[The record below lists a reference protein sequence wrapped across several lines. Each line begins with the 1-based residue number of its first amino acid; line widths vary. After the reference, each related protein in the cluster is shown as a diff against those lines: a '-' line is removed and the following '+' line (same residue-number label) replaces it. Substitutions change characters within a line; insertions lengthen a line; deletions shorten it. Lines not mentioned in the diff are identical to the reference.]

1 MRLIRHILLCILTM
15 ICVVFNATAD
25 CTQGKITLK
34 NGYNLVKTVKSNEC
48 KVLNA
53 VISDKKATAFKLTC
67 SNSKFK
73 CIAHSCPNNLTPDKN
88 GICSSINPTEQTRF
102 HKGLVTHTYQKR
114 NFYDA
119 CVSFNPAEVKNKTIL
134 ETSSVITE
142 LGKKIKYACVT
153 DFAGY
158 NLSTALAIG
167 LIERYKWSNDIGQ
180 IRADNCTTQQHNRF
194 KSGNGRSIRCFSDN
208 GVFVEFIFG
217 RMDALYTTRE
227 DVAGALCPAFGF
239 QHMDANGMKHYCH
252 NGSKSKSYDEL
263 AKFLRKN
270 ELMDI
275 KNIDNGYFE
284 IIPLRSNAEKKDD
297 ISKILDTDLFKPVM
311 THAVVQIKIL
321 LKQHI
326 MERMKAA
333 GYQVQSIKFYSAR
346 SKSFST
352 TEGSTWPVEISA
364 CKKNDCKNHIK
375 LFKFRSL
382 NGGAGADLHF
392 AGWTY
397 LGVEEMACLLKDGM
411 FDSKHCFFLEEDIN
425 NEKKKCT
432 DTNTLI
438 QKAIGQTSNSAKA
451 EFDTQDNMCVLKT
464 SNANAKALQTLNIAV
479 QVGALAI
486 TTVMTAGAGSVLAM
500 SIMGAGLL
508 ADGLALYTDI
518 KMNKSSVKFLKL
530 STRCFDAKCAKKYF
544 EEEFKHMLR
553 LMDKVNDD
561 EFKVIDNEMN
571 RLVDLL
577 DDKYI
582 GDTYNKGL
590 EELKK
595 DTTGI
600 LKNMSTEEAVN
611 TAATIVS
618 LALSA
623 ANAVKGV
630 KLLLQRSKIRA
641 PKFLK
646 KLDIRI
652 NQCPTCNKN
661 QFNALVK
668 QREDADI
675 KALPAGKNTAKKAD
689 GIKAL
694 PASSTTTAVTT
705 TKSANV
711 AKIDN
716 ELDAISDSGI
726 TTFTDLSPDDAEH
739 LKQVAK
745 ERGLEVQYHDGLKQ
759 YTVRKSSTSAAKTEV
774 TAKTATG
781 KKAEPTTTAKASNK
795 NKSSNKTFNINETR
809 DSSKI
814 TATANSAPDA
824 SATQQSKPIGVLT
837 SYSQKESNLP
847 QIIENLKKDGF
858 RVEEFNIE
866 GVNEKGFRVFADGEQ
881 DIEKAQQR
889 LLNTATSKTDVDARL
904 SIVGQYYNPSGNPES
919 WYTQYDESVR
929 EMLSHDADVE
939 KARKNWDNMSEW
951 DKYKFEHQTNRKIR
965 RFINP
970 EATPAGYEMT
980 PEFAAA
986 AYNPQRIGSEAEKTA
1001 KALDGVDLYNI
1012 NPKNDTFEKAM
1023 ENLVHENYHY
1033 AQDIGKTET
1042 PKWLLDFNM
1051 DNYTISKEGAGGFYG
1066 AYNEQPLEIG
1076 VKALGEKTNIMFTEK
1091 NVTENIRNVQETAG
1105 KFAVSNDAN
1114 QRKLGQ
1120 DIQAFFANP
1129 TPQTH
1134 ETMRSTIRDV
1144 RYMNEPGDE
1153 TRDFIDSFYNMDF
1166 QDYTRDIANGTVANP
1181 VATVSIET
1189 APSSAN
1195 KIDIDAGFNMG
1206 DKKIAANIDDAAKN
1220 SNRPSLLSG
1229 GKSAFENQKQ
1239 AINERLDKIQPS
1251 DLDVFPEMS
1260 DEANIYLRQAA
1271 KERGLD
1277 ISYDPA
1283 LEQYTVRSKK
1293 VTTTENLKQEFNMGT
1308 TDTPQT
1314 HRSDIKVDDATF
1326 DAAQD
1331 ANNVATLSPAE
1342 IKAAN
1347 VAGLRKEASA
1357 HFDEYLAEAK
1367 QNGKSSHLIPKDRL
1381 TDAGWDTLTESLAQ
1395 DDIYIVDVTA
1405 NGKPTKQ
1412 LVRGDLVRSANSNT
1426 SVATPNRATSNASN
1440 NSTIANNI
1448 GNATSDAISKNFSST
1463 AKNFIN
1469 DINQVGA
1476 TKEYAILKNE
1486 TGKLSQKETDYI
1498 NQLLNNRD
1506 DLITG
1511 RVSQPDGQGGTLGK
1525 SWIVI
1530 KNDGSIFNRNGQLV
1544 RKVATKPIEAL
1555 KGKSITTINGRP
1567 VFLETLDNGNII
1579 GAVGGRPVVV
1589 VNYNGHR
1596 IPFYASSGSAGKLD
1610 VPTGKWEVFFGFGGS
1625 NSPNPYWFNK
1635 GSINAIVDHYNSP
1648 ELKKIANAL
1657 DDLIGDQR
1665 NIEDVFATA
1674 SRKAFN
1680 GKGSV
1685 ASYDGPAASEE
1696 FINKLLDFT
1705 PVTPDASKGVDLQQL
1720 QNNINHVKR
1729 YFRYN

>member
-1 MRLIRHILLCILTM
+1 
-15 ICVVFNATAD
+15 
-25 CTQGKITLK
+25 
-34 NGYNLVKTVKSNEC
+34 
-48 KVLNA
+48 
-53 VISDKKATAFKLTC
+53 
-67 SNSKFK
+67 
-73 CIAHSCPNNLTPDKN
+73 
-88 GICSSINPTEQTRF
+88 
-102 HKGLVTHTYQKR
+102 
-114 NFYDA
+114 
-119 CVSFNPAEVKNKTIL
+119 
-134 ETSSVITE
+134 
-142 LGKKIKYACVT
+142 
-153 DFAGY
+153 
-158 NLSTALAIG
+158 
-167 LIERYKWSNDIGQ
+167 
-180 IRADNCTTQQHNRF
+180 
-194 KSGNGRSIRCFSDN
+194 
-208 GVFVEFIFG
+208 
-217 RMDALYTTRE
+217 
-227 DVAGALCPAFGF
+227 
-239 QHMDANGMKHYCH
+239 
-252 NGSKSKSYDEL
+252 
-263 AKFLRKN
+263 
-270 ELMDI
+270 
-275 KNIDNGYFE
+275 
-284 IIPLRSNAEKKDD
+284 
-297 ISKILDTDLFKPVM
+297 
-311 THAVVQIKIL
+311 
-321 LKQHI
+321 
-326 MERMKAA
+326 
-333 GYQVQSIKFYSAR
+333 
-346 SKSFST
+346 
-352 TEGSTWPVEISA
+352 
-364 CKKNDCKNHIK
+364 
-375 LFKFRSL
+375 
-382 NGGAGADLHF
+382 
-392 AGWTY
+392 
-397 LGVEEMACLLKDGM
+397 
-411 FDSKHCFFLEEDIN
+411 
-425 NEKKKCT
+425 
-432 DTNTLI
+432 
-438 QKAIGQTSNSAKA
+438 
-451 EFDTQDNMCVLKT
+451 
-464 SNANAKALQTLNIAV
+464 
-479 QVGALAI
+479 
-486 TTVMTAGAGSVLAM
+486 
-500 SIMGAGLL
+500 
-508 ADGLALYTDI
+508 
-518 KMNKSSVKFLKL
+518 
-530 STRCFDAKCAKKYF
+530 
-544 EEEFKHMLR
+544 
-553 LMDKVNDD
+553 
-561 EFKVIDNEMN
+561 
-571 RLVDLL
+571 
-577 DDKYI
+577 
-582 GDTYNKGL
+582 
-590 EELKK
+590 
-595 DTTGI
+595 
-600 LKNMSTEEAVN
+600 
-611 TAATIVS
+611 
-618 LALSA
+618 
-623 ANAVKGV
+623 
-630 KLLLQRSKIRA
+630 
-641 PKFLK
+641 
-646 KLDIRI
+646 
-652 NQCPTCNKN
+652 
-661 QFNALVK
+661 
-668 QREDADI
+668 
-675 KALPAGKNTAKKAD
+675 
-689 GIKAL
+689 
-694 PASSTTTAVTT
+694 
-705 TKSANV
+705 
-711 AKIDN
+711 
-716 ELDAISDSGI
+716 
-726 TTFTDLSPDDAEH
+726 
-739 LKQVAK
+739 
-745 ERGLEVQYHDGLKQ
+745 
-759 YTVRKSSTSAAKTEV
+759 
-774 TAKTATG
+774 
-781 KKAEPTTTAKASNK
+781 
-795 NKSSNKTFNINETR
+795 
-809 DSSKI
+809 
-814 TATANSAPDA
+814 
-824 SATQQSKPIGVLT
+824 
-837 SYSQKESNLP
+837 
-847 QIIENLKKDGF
+847 
-858 RVEEFNIE
+858 
-866 GVNEKGFRVFADGEQ
+866 
-881 DIEKAQQR
+881 
-889 LLNTATSKTDVDARL
+889 
-904 SIVGQYYNPSGNPES
+904 
-919 WYTQYDESVR
+919 
-929 EMLSHDADVE
+929 MLSHDADVE

-1426 SVATPNRATSNASN
+1426 SVATPNRATSNVATLSPAEIKAANVAALRKEASAHFDEYLAEAKQNGKSSHLIPKDRLTDAGWDTLTESLAQDDIYIVDVTANGKPTKQLVRGDLVRSANSNTSVATPNRATSNASN